1 MNSVVKYFETNFE
14 SIELNENNLVDS
26 YSTLEKEINSV
37 KYGVGIYNRSESA
50 VIYLTG
56 NDVLDFLNRIS
67 TNNVKELAPYHYIST
82 LFINDKGRLIDRTAL
97 IRLEDEF
104 YLVGSKNN
112 DAVLSR
118 WIDKYIITEDVKS
131 ENKTN
136 QFLILDVIGPQAESY
151 LTLICGKE
159 VDDLDNNKLHKV
171 EINNTISFLLKK
183 KAGSGENLYWII
195 SQIEHTNNL
204 MDYLLSHKSVFDLS
218 MVGEKAFDF
227 YRVLNKVPKKPNEIN
242 DNFNPHE
249 TCLINDVSFNKGCYI
264 GQEVIA
270 RLDTYDKVQKKMKKV
285 KIEGANSIKT
295 PVEFFNK
302 DKDLVGILTTVVNSD
317 VNNHLEGLAIIRE
330 AYQKNNGLIDNL
342 SINDNDYLISLKI
355 LD

>member
-151 LTLICGKE
+151 
-159 VDDLDNNKLHKV
+159 
-171 EINNTISFLLKK
+171 F
-183 KAGSGENLYWII
+183 
-195 SQIEHTNNL
+195 
-204 MDYLLSHKSVFDLS
+204 
-218 MVGEKAFDF
+218 
-227 YRVLNKVPKKPNEIN
+227 
-242 DNFNPHE
+242 
-249 TCLINDVSFNKGCYI
+249 
-264 GQEVIA
+264 
-270 RLDTYDKVQKKMKKV
+270 
-285 KIEGANSIKT
+285 
-295 PVEFFNK
+295 
-302 DKDLVGILTTVVNSD
+302 
-317 VNNHLEGLAIIRE
+317 
-330 AYQKNNGLIDNL
+330 
-342 SINDNDYLISLKI
+342 
-355 LD
+355 